1 MTTKTEQVTV
11 SAPTTNAVRTTG
23 SATSAVDSTVS
34 TADSTVSGERTS
46 DGSAGTDAHA
56 VVVPARQATATVAA
70 EAPARIDFA
79 KAAPKVFRALIG
91 FDAAAREGLDPA
103 LVELI
108 QIRASHLNHCA
119 YCLHM
124 HTNDARKAG
133 ESEDRLHMVAVW
145 REAPHFF
152 TPRERA
158 ALALTEAVTLVAGGG
173 VPDDVYAEAAAH
185 FDDGELARVLALV
198 LTINTWNRV
207 ALSTAKKA
215 GTDTRA

>member
-1 MTTKTEQVTV
+1 MVMRTNTTH
-11 SAPTTNAVRTTG
+11 TTNPIN
-23 SATSAVDSTVS
+23 ATDATN
-34 TADSTVSGERTS
+34 TQ
-46 DGSAGTDAHA
+46 AGTT
-56 VVVPARQATATVAA
+56 VVPGGAAVA
-70 EAPARIDFA
+70 ENPRLDFA
-79 KAAPKVFRALIG
+79 KSAPKVFRALVG

-145 REAPHFF
+145 REARHFF
-152 TPRERA
+152 TPREQA
-158 ALALTEAVTLVAGGG
+158 ALALTEAVTRVADAG
-173 VPDDVYAEAAAH
+173 VPDDVYARAAAH
-185 FDDGELARVLALV
+185 FDEQELAHVLALI

-207 ALSTAKKA
+207 ALSTAKVA
-215 GTDTRA
+215 GTDGRG